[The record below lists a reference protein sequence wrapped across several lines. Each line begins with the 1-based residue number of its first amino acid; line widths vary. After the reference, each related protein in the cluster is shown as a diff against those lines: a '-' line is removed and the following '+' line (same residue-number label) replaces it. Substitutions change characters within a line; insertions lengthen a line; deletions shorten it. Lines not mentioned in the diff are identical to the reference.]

1 VIRFSRVQ
9 LAFAAAGIV
18 AIALAANAPRALG
31 SGDALQYVT
40 NSTVQLPG
48 ILKMFGG
55 GKNTSSTSTTTI
67 SALRTRHD
75 DGKGNTVIVQ
85 CDLKR
90 IVNIDDNTKT
100 YSVLN
105 FDDMMNAMSAALK
118 EAQAKAGSSPAPKI
132 NGTGNMTFSVD
143 EKPDDQTQTIAGMTA
158 HHAVDTLTMTSTG
171 TGDCPSASFSMSMD
185 VWFAPSPIKMSCP
198 MKLPSAAP
206 SGHAANPCMQ
216 NMMVQANNMR
226 GSQARIPLKTVISIP
241 MGPMTMTTTEL
252 VSSVKTIPYDASF
265 FDVPAGYTKIDAMNP
280 PTPH

>member
-18 AIALAANAPRALG
+18 AIVLAANAPRALG

-67 SALRTRHD
+67 SAQRTRHD

-90 IVNIDDNTKT
+90 VVNIDDNTKT
-100 YSVLN
+100 YTVLN
-105 FDDMMNAMSAALK
+105 FDDMMNAMTAALK
-118 EAQAKAGSSPAPKI
+118 EAQSKTGSPAPKI
-132 NGTGNMTFSVD
+132 NGTGNMTFSFD

-158 HHAVDTLTMTSTG
+158 HHAIDTLTMTSTG
-171 TGDCPSASFSMSMD
+171 TGDCPNASFSMAMD
-185 VWFAPSPIKMSCP
+185 VWYAPSPIKMSCP

-216 NMMVQANNMR
+216 NMMVQASNMR
-226 GSQARIPLKTVISIP
+226 GSQGRIPLKTTMSIP
-241 MGPMTMTTTEL
+241 MGPMTMTTTEE
-252 VSSVKTIPYDASF
+252 VTSVKTIPYDPSF
-265 FDVPAGYTKIDAMNP
+265 FDVPAGYMKIDTTNAAM
-280 PTPH
+280 PH